1 MRTAALLLL
10 GAAVAAS
17 AEPPPDALDPEIE
30 HILAV
35 LEAREKATGAFRAE
49 YFETGSGTAG
59 RRMGPRFF
67 AWSPQRSLYR
77 GPKVGKPYG
86 IQSWFASGKLVERE
100 SLYYRDEQ
108 QNFWLWRETVPVGL
122 FWIGTRGSSSGP
134 DHRAETGLTWS
145 GGLYSAFLRS
155 RAVRILAHETVGGDR
170 CVKLVAHPQADG
182 FLAPTLLWLSERSAY
197 FPRKVVWFGSA
208 AMGGVEREGSV
219 RIGEWTHYPSWIY
232 HWEELRNRG
241 PIWYPLRIRIESVY
255 GRSPRLVE
263 IVESSVRFGDEVT
276 PEDFALPG
284 LYFLRDKL
292 EDEYAAVTPL
302 GRIRLTEGV
311 AGTSI
316 LLCLLLAL
324 LVRRRRRKAT
334 IA

>member
-17 AEPPPDALDPEIE
+17 AEPPPNALDPELE

-86 IQSWFASGKLVERE
+86 IQSWFARGKLVERE
-100 SLYYRDEQ
+100 SLYYKDEQ
-108 QNFWLWRETVPVGL
+108 QNFWLSRETVPVGL
-122 FWIGTRGSSSGP
+122 FWNGTRGSSRGP
-134 DHRAETGLTWS
+134 DYRDETGLTWA
-145 GGLYSAFLRS
+145 GGTYSAFLR
-155 RAVRILAHETVGGDR
+155 RNTVRVLGRETLWGDA
-170 CVKLVAHPQADG
+170 CVKLLAQGTPNTSG
-182 FLAPTLLWLSERSAY
+182 FASPTLLWLSEASGY
-197 FPRKVVWFGSA
+197 FPRKAIRFHSA
-208 AMGGVEREGSV
+208 AMNGVEWEGV
-219 RIGEWTHYPSWIY
+219 RLGAWTYYRTHVY
-232 HWEELRNRG
+232 HWEQLGRKGAIR
-241 PIWYPLRIRIESVY
+241 YPLRIRIESVAV
-255 GRSPRLVE
+255 GSWLIEV
-263 IVESSVRFGDEVT
+263 IDGTVRFGDEVT

-284 LYFLRDKL
+284 LYFLRDNL
-292 EDEYAAVTPL
+292 EDEHAAVTPL
-302 GRIRLTEGV
+302 GRVRLTEGM

-324 LVRRRRRKAT
+324 LVRRRWRKAA